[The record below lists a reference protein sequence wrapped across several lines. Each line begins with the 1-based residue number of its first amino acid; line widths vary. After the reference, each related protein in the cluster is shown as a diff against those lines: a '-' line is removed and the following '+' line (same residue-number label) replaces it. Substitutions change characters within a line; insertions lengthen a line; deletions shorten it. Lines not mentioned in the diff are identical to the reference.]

1 MPYHRVMVG
10 SRKIDRTINVHETG
24 SVMRSNVSW
33 IDHTEFQSEQLSTL
47 IIIYLLVSFESI
59 VNNHEPGSRVFFT
72 RSIYHIT
79 YSLLENYGH
88 EKIIATL
95 LNMPTIE
102 YYDP

>member
-10 SRKIDRTINVHETG
+10 SRKIDRTINVHEIG

-33 IDHTEFQSEQLSTL
+33 IDLQSFKVNS
-47 IIIYLLVSFESI
+47 LVHFSRLWI
-59 VNNHEPGSRVFFT
+59 VNNYEPGSRLFFT

-79 YSLLENYGH
+79 YSLLEKYGYD
-88 EKIIATL
+88 KIIATL
-95 LNMPTIE
+95 LNILTIE